1 MRALQPAQSS
11 NQVNNI
17 MRSICYLLLA
27 SVLPSAI
34 PLLKV
39 EASLGQEPSA
49 EDRACILSAVAKLP
63 NVPGLKVEGSR
74 VLRQP
79 QAQGRRNPDLYNVM
93 VEIDVSIVGESETY
107 VFNCIRNSQLTLIQP
122 MGRKPGSLAQG
133 LSVEDRA
140 CITSAVAKVPNNPTI
155 KIERSRVLPQS
166 RAQGHLYKVTVE
178 IDVSLVGQ
186 SSTYVFNCIRNGEL
200 TVVQPMGIR

>member
-107 VFNCIRNSQLTLIQP
+107 VFNCIRNGQLTLIQP
-122 MGRKPGSLAQG
+122 MGRRPGSLAQG

-140 CITSAVAKVPNNPTI
+140 CITSAVAKVPNNPAI

-166 RAQGHLYKVTVE
+166 QAQGRRNPGMYNVMARRQPSRTKFQKGPCHRGF
-178 IDVSLVGQ
+178 SG
-186 SSTYVFNCIRNGEL
+186 SSRAAL
-200 TVVQPMGIR
+200 S

>member
-1 MRALQPAQSS
+1 
-11 NQVNNI
+11 

-27 SVLPSAI
+27 SVLASAMS
-34 PLLKV
+34 LLKV
-39 EASLGQEPSA
+39 EASLAQEPSA

-63 NVPGLKVEGSR
+63 NIPGLKVEGSR

-107 VFNCIRNSQLTLIQP
+107 VFNCIRKGELTLIQP

-140 CITSAVAKVPNNPTI
+140 CITSAVAKLPQVAAL
-155 KIERSRVLPQS
+155 KIEGS
-166 RAQGHLYKVTVE
+166 RAIEGSILEQSQSQGRRKWNVYRVKVE
-178 IDVSLVGQ
+178 IDVSVAGQ
-186 SSTYVFNCIRNGEL
+186 RSTYVFNCIHSGQA
-200 TVVQPMGIR
+200 TVIQPLGMR

>member
-1 MRALQPAQSS
+1 
-11 NQVNNI
+11 

-27 SVLPSAI
+27 SAMS
-34 PLLKV
+34 LLKV
-39 EASLGQEPSA
+39 EASLAQEPSA
-49 EDRACILSAVAKLP
+49 EDRACILSSVAKLP
-63 NVPGLKVEGSR
+63 NIPGLKIEGSR
-74 VLRQP
+74 VLPPP

-107 VFNCIRNSQLTLIQP
+107 VFNCIRNGQLTLIQP
-122 MGRKPGSLAQG
+122 MGRRPGSLAQG

-140 CITSAVAKVPNNPTI
+140 CITSAIAKLPNNPAI

-166 RAQGHLYKVTVE
+166 RTAQGRLHKATVE

-200 TVVQPMGIR
+200 MVVQPMGIR